1 MIYLIDDKISRQT
14 DYGWDASR
22 FKEYESILI
31 IIQNEKGIKEHFQ
44 NIFENDNIIIFH
56 DSFLNSNGL
65 NVLVSH
71 TLVKSVI
78 ILIYFS

>member
-31 IIQNEKGIKEHFQ
+31 IIQNEKGLKEHFQ
-44 NIFENDNIIIFH
+44 NIFENDNIRQ
-56 DSFLNSNGL
+56 
-65 NVLVSH
+65 
-71 TLVKSVI
+71 
-78 ILIYFS
+78 